1 MAAIDLNS
9 DLGESFGAW
18 SLGDDEALLRLVT
31 SANVACG
38 FHAGDPSTMLRTCR
52 LAAGRGVTVGA
63 HVAYPDLA
71 GFGRRAMD
79 VDPGDLF
86 ADTMYQIGALRAVAE
101 SAGAR
106 LGYLKPHGALY
117 NRIVTD
123 PAQAEA
129 VAQAAK
135 QTGLPL
141 LGLPGSAIAGAA
153 GDAGVAFWREGFA
166 DRAYRSDGTLVPRSE
181 AGAVLSNPDD
191 AARQALRLARSGA
204 VDSLCVHG
212 DSPHALAIAEAV
224 LASLDGAGI
233 QVHPFA

>member
-9 DLGESFGAW
+9 DLGESFGVW
-18 SLGDDEALLRLVT
+18 TLSDDEALLRLVT

-38 FHAGDPSTMLRTCR
+38 FHAGDPSTMLRICR
-52 LAAGRGVTVGA
+52 LAAERGVTVGA
-63 HVAYPDLA
+63 HVSYPDLV

-79 VDPGDLF
+79 VDPGDLL
-86 ADTMYQIGALRAVAE
+86 ADTLYQVGALRAVAE

-117 NRIVTD
+117 NRIATD

-129 VAQAAK
+129 VAEAAR

-141 LGLPGSAIAGAA
+141 LGLPGSAVDRASAN
-153 GDAGVAFWREGFA
+153 AGVPFWREGFV
-166 DRAYRSDGTLVPRSE
+166 DRAYRDDGMLVPRSE
-181 AGAVLSNPDD
+181 PGAVLANPEE
-191 AARQALRLARSGA
+191 AARQALRLARSGS

-212 DSPHALAIAEAV
+212 DSPHALAMAEAV
-224 LASLDGAGI
+224 LAALDDGGI
-233 QVHPFA
+233 EVRPFA

>member
-52 LAAGRGVTVGA
+52 LAAERGVTVGA
-63 HVAYPDLA
+63 HVSYPDLA

-79 VDPGDLF
+79 VDPGDLY
-86 ADTMYQIGALRAVAE
+86 ADTVYQIGALRAVAE
-101 SAGAR
+101 SVGAR

-117 NRIVTD
+117 NRIATD
-123 PAQAEA
+123 A
-129 VAQAAK
+129 AQAAAVASAARE
-135 QTGLPL
+135 TGLPL
-141 LGLPGSAIAGAA
+141 LGLPDSAIGSAARS
-153 GDAGVAFWREGFA
+153 AGVPFWREGFL
-166 DRAYRSDGTLVPRSE
+166 DRAYRDDGTLVPRSE
-181 AGAVLSNPDD
+181 PGAVLSDPDD
-191 AARQALRLARSGA
+191 AARRAVELTASGR

-212 DSPHALAIAEAV
+212 DSPHALTMAEAA
-224 LASLDGAGI
+224 LAALERAGI
-233 QVHPFA
+233 EVRPFA